1 MQNCHQFCK
10 FCPSSARFWP
20 CFANFQ
26 SNSANF
32 GRILL
37 RNRPNKLTKVL
48 LSSTHALGWQ
58 NKTFLCIAM
67 QLQSTI
73 FALESAQRSFCKPNT
88 ADSCPDVHEKSEKG
102 SFILQIC
109 KISPVI
115 WQESVRTRFCT
126 RVFSKYSAS
135 QNYSHHWPTSLA
147 NILQSCL
154 SVLPFACQILACKI
168 HRMKEI
174 SFCDPYL
181 FNKNAYSV
189 IIAKLPVSLPFAYQ
203 NWHATCIE

>member
-1 MQNCHQFCK
+1 MLCK
-10 FCPSSARFWP
+10 A
-20 CFANFQ
+20 
-26 SNSANF
+26 
-32 GRILL
+32 
-37 RNRPNKLTKVL
+37 
-48 LSSTHALGWQ
+48 
-58 NKTFLCIAM
+58 IAKHK
-67 QLQSTI
+67 
-73 FALESAQRSFCKPNT
+73 FALESAQCSFCKPNT

-115 WQESVRTRFCT
+115 WQEICQTSFCT

-147 NILQSCL
+147 NILQSCQ

-174 SFCDPYL
+174 SFCYPYL
-181 FNKNAYSV
+181 FNKMLNKYLCKLCQSV
-189 IIAKLPVSLPFAYQ
+189 FCHLHAKILACKTHSMQVIACCAPFFHKGCLVHILR
-203 NWHATCIE
+203 N